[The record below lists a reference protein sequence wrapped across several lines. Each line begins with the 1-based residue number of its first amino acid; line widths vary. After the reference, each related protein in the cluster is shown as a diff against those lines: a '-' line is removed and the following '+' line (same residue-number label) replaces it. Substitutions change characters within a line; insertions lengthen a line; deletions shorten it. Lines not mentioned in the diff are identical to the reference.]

1 MKQSRLI
8 PLVTLSLL
16 AGVALTGC
24 GGRTPGS
31 VIPDTPAST
40 APTTGVTD
48 PSYTAPTTTTPYP
61 DTYTQPVN
69 NMPVT
74 VAPTA
79 SVPMTPSGTFKVDQG
94 NMIYGWRARGIAVSG
109 GSIYIAAVDND
120 GLTKNGTV
128 VKMDAMTG
136 KNWKDLATGFLGLTS
151 KLSSNLQG
159 VAVAGGNLFAIDS
172 TLGMFSISTSGG
184 QVKELKGSGGTDLAG
199 SNYGVFVASHSTL
212 ERGDMTG
219 LSRTPMPQIVTSG
232 GIGSDTRGNI
242 FFINGPRV
250 GVLST
255 NGVPQDVILSGLAQP
270 IDVAADGRTGEILV
284 LDGPDVKRFNNG
296 QMIGSFQHGATQ
308 ATSIAVDEAG
318 NIYVA
323 DYGTSSSDSK
333 IIKFAPANAGQPM
346 NGGVAAYPQTAYPQ
360 TGYQTGYPTAYP
372 QTGYQTGYPQ
382 AYPQTGAYPQ
392 TAYPQTSYG
401 AYASQSAA
409 YAQPQQAYPQTAY
422 PQTAYPQATAQQPV
436 YGAYSQPQQARQ
448 Y

>member
-16 AGVALTGC
+16 AGAALTGC

-40 APTTGVTD
+40 APTTGVTN

-61 DTYTQPVN
+61 DTYTQPVAN
-69 NMPVT
+69 TPVT
-74 VAPTA
+74 AAPTV
-79 SVPMTPSGTFKVDQG
+79 SMPMTPSGTFKVHQG
-94 NMIYGWRARGIAVSG
+94 NLIYGWRARGIAVSG

-128 VKMDAMTG
+128 LKMDAMTG

-159 VAVAGGNLFAIDS
+159 VAVAGGNLFAIDG

-184 QVKELKGSGGTDLAG
+184 QVKELKGGGGTDLAG

-219 LSRTPMPQIVTSG
+219 MSRTPMPQIVTSG

-308 ATSIAVDEAG
+308 ATSIAVDETG

-323 DYGTSSSDSK
+323 DYGSSSSDSK

-346 NGGVAAYPQTAYPQ
+346 NGGVAAYPQT
-360 TGYQTGYPTAYP
+360 GYQTGYPQTAYP

-382 AYPQTGAYPQ
+382 TAYPQTGYQTGYPQ

-401 AYASQSAA
+401 AYAAPSTG

-422 PQTAYPQATAQQPV
+422 PQAATQQPV